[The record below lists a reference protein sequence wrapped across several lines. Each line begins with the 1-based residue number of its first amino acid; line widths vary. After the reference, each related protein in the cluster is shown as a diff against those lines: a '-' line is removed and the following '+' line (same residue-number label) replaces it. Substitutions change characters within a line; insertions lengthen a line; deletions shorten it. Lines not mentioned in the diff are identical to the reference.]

1 MHAWKRRRGLF
12 GGQVKISTQ
21 FEPIEREVLGN
32 LAATVADRLME
43 RAQSAP
49 RDELE
54 ELTGIRAGNS
64 EAPKDPALARLL
76 PDFEKPEDE
85 ITDGDNALMRS
96 LHESDITSAKLQNLR
111 EVIEA
116 LGPDG
121 SVSVTLNAAQANSWL
136 MAINDIRIYVHT
148 IMDKHADIPRESNPH
163 AEAIEATEQT
173 YQWLSFC
180 QESLLE
186 ALVGE

>member
-1 MHAWKRRRGLF
+1 MEAWKRRRGLF

-43 RAQSAP
+43 RAQSGP

-54 ELTGIRAGNS
+54 ELTGMRTGNS
-64 EAPKDPALARLL
+64 ERPSDPALARLL

-96 LHESDITSAKLQNLR
+96 LHEADITTAKLQNLR
-111 EVIEA
+111 EVVEM

-121 SVSVTLNAAQANSWL
+121 TVNVVLNEGEANAWL
-136 MAINDIRIYVHT
+136 VALNDIRLYIHT
-148 IMDKHADIPRESNPH
+148 LL
-163 AEAIEATEQT
+163 EAQEPGARPQLQEATQQT
-173 YQWLSFC
+173 YLWLNFC

-186 ALVGE
+186 ALIGE